1 MTAYN
6 SNRGARDRSISL
18 QSITARFN
26 AIVLAWLIVG
36 ACSRSGADAHR
47 LGATE
52 QNAVDT
58 LSAPGPLAAKVGVAT
73 AGPIVPVS
81 SASSTPRGHSA
92 CPRTGLWALCSVEDR
107 LTHSGFVVRRA
118 DGSPKRAGFS
128 VLPQLYTLGRSRLE
142 VFLYPNAAAATADF
156 RGIDTLSAA
165 PRGAPNPWGMTP
177 TFVRSANLL
186 AVFLTDN
193 PTYAERLTLALTAG
207 APQP

>member
-1 MTAYN
+1 MTPGLYVILT
-6 SNRGARDRSISL
+6 GSL
-18 QSITARFN
+18 LLS
-26 AIVLAWLIVG
+26 
-36 ACSRSGADAHR
+36 ACSRSGADVRSSQEADR
-47 LGATE
+47 
-52 QNAVDT
+52 NAPDT
-58 LSAPGPLAAKVGVAT
+58 APRQISPPAARVGVAT

-81 SASSTPRGHSA
+81 SGSSTPQTHSE
-92 CPRTGLWALCSVEDR
+92 CPRTGLWALCSVEGR

-118 DGSPKRAGFS
+118 NGSPKRAGFS
-128 VLPQLYTLGRSRLE
+128 VTPQLYALGKSRLE
-142 VFLYPNAAAATADF
+142 VFLYPSERAANADARD
-156 RGIDTLSAA
+156 IDTLSAA